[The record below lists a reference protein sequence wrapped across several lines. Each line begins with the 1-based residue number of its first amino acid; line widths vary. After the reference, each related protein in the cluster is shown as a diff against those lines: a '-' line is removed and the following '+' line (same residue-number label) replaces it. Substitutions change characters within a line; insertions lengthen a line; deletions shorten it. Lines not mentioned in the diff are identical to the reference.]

1 MSRSMK
7 LTAYDEFG
15 VELNGIHIQ
24 ANETEWDSMSE
35 EKRDELKKDAL
46 MKLFRVRVSP
56 VLDAGKITEYGMKEF
71 IFDYCRG
78 EGVQLNEGIQQIIEL
93 LKMQIR

>member
-15 VELNGIHIQ
+15 VELNGIHIP

-56 VLDAGKITEYGMKEF
+56 VLDARKITEYGMKDF
-71 IFDYCRG
+71 IFNYCAG
-78 EGVQLNEGIQQIIEL
+78 EDVELNEGIQQIIEI
-93 LKMQIR
+93 LKTQVR